1 MSAHSGGKITD
12 GRIPGLGE
20 RAAVSFLFEGQ
31 PVHAFVGDTVAMA
44 LWAAAQTTLRNSSR
58 EGQPR
63 GVLCNM
69 GICYDCLVVIDGVT
83 VRSCTTIVREGMQV
97 QRGGRP

>member
-1 MSAHSGGKITD
+1 MSAHGGRISG

-20 RAAVSFLFEGQ
+20 RAAVSFVFEGQ

-44 LWAAAQTTLRNSSR
+44 LWAAEQTTLRNSSR
-58 EGQPR
+58 DGKPR

-83 VRSCTTIVREGMQV
+83 VRSCTTVVREGMQV
-97 QRGGRP
+97 QRGGKP

>member
-1 MSAHSGGKITD
+1 MSAHGGGIPD

-20 RAAVSFLFEGQ
+20 RAAVSFVFDGQ
-31 PVHAFVGDTVAMA
+31 TVNAFVDDTVAMA
-44 LWAAAQTTLRNSSR
+44 LWAAEQTTLRNSSR

-83 VRSCTTIVREGMQV
+83 VRSCTTVVREGMQV
-97 QRGGRP
+97 QRGGKP